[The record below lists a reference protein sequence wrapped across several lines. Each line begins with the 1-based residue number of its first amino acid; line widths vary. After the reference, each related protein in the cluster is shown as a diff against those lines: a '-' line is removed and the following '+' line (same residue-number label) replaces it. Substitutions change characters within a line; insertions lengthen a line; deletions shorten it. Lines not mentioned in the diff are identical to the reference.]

1 MIFFIFVVL
10 VILELFFFEGKLE
23 SIKNVYFWVVEV
35 FYMSMDSKN
44 ISVFF
49 ISIFKE
55 KFEN

>member
-49 ISIFKE
+49 NSIFKE